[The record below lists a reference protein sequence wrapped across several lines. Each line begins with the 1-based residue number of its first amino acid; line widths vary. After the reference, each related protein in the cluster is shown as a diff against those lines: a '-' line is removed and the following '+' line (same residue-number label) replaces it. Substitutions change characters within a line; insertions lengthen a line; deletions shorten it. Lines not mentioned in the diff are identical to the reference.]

1 MLSTPSDIHD
11 VSFAIRDAVAPVFL
25 LTGIGSILSVLVNRL
40 GRSIDRA
47 RSLNALK
54 PELRRSFLDEFDII
68 VRRTRWM
75 RWSVGLF
82 IFAGLC
88 VALSIA
94 SVFIGVA
101 IGAHLTNFV
110 LFTFITAMI
119 SLIFGL
125 LCFLREIILASKEV
139 ITQQQQG
146 LNGP

>member
-47 RSLNALK
+47 RTLNALK
-54 PELRRSFLDEFDII
+54 PEQRQEFLDEFGII
-68 VRRTRWM
+68 VRRTKWM

-101 IGAHLTNFV
+101 IGVHLTNFV
-110 LFTFITAMI
+110 LFAFITAMF
-119 SLIFGL
+119 SLIVGL
-125 LCFLREIILASKEV
+125 LCFLREIILASQEV
-139 ITQQQQG
+139 ITRHQ
-146 LNGP
+146 L